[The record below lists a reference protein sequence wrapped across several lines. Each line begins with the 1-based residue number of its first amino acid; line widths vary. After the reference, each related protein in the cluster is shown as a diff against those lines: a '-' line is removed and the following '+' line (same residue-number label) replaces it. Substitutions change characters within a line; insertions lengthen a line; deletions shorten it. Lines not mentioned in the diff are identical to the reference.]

1 MKNIGINVNSTK
13 DKDETI
19 LKSIMQTISDNFPKS
34 NMHIF
39 KDSIGL
45 EEDKASGLD
54 ILITLG
60 GDGTILRSARA
71 VSKFGIPI
79 LGVNIGNLG
88 FLAGVECT
96 QFSTAVSRLKDGNYK
111 IEERSML
118 QCTVGNSEKN
128 VVFNSL
134 NDIVISKGT
143 LSRIVSYD
151 VSVDNNFYS
160 RFTADGIII
169 STPTGSTAYA
179 LSAGGPIIYPNLKLM
194 EITPICPHTPGMR
207 SLVLDAES
215 KVDVIIERGNESV
228 FLTIDGQESL
238 ELNDISKVSISNSNH
253 KCRVVRIED
262 YNYFDVLR
270 KKIIYRTR
278 DCERW

>member
-19 LKSIMQTISDNFPKS
+19 LKSIMETISQSFPKS
-34 NMHIF
+34 NIHIF

-45 EEDKASGLD
+45 EHDKSKVLD

-71 VSKFGIPI
+71 VSKYGVPI

-88 FLAGVECT
+88 FLAGVECK
-96 QFSTAVSRLKDGNYK
+96 QFSTAMDRLKDGSYK

-118 QCTVGNSEKN
+118 QCVVGDPEKN
-128 VVFNSL
+128 MLFNSL

-151 VSVDNNFYS
+151 VNVDENFYS

-169 STPTGSTAYA
+169 STPTGSTAYS

-207 SLVLDAES
+207 SLVLDAEC

-228 FLTIDGQESL
+228 FLTVDGQESL
-238 ELNDISKVSISNSNH
+238 ELNDISKVSISNSNY

-278 DCERW
+278 DCER